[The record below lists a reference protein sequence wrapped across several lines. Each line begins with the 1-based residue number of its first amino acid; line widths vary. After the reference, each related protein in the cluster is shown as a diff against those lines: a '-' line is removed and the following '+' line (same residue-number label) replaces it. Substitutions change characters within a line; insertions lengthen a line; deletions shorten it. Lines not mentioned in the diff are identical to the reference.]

1 MNLNK
6 QNLKNKIIYRASYRG
21 TKEMDIL
28 MIGFVRSILDKLNL
42 DQLKVLSDFVNID
55 DETLLSFK
63 NKETVINFN
72 DEIKGKEK
80 YFYDNAYIDFDP
92 HLNEEFHRNF
102 FAKPII
108 SKLEEY
114 INN

>member
-1 MNLNK
+1 MILNK

-63 NKETVINFN
+63 NKESVINFN
-72 DEIKGKEK
+72 DEIML
-80 YFYDNAYIDFDP
+80 NIIDKFQK
-92 HLNEEFHRNF
+92 F
-102 FAKPII
+102 
-108 SKLEEY
+108 
-114 INN
+114 